1 MKKRVYFLLPLALL
15 ALLTSCDKEMSDAQP
30 LDGRIEF
37 TGTAA
42 VAQSSANGATR
53 GVEIDNATLQNF
65 KVFAYYTNPGMFDA
79 TSKPNF
85 MYNIP
90 VAKTGV
96 GGAWQYDPLMY
107 WPNSGAI
114 SFFAYAP
121 ATIPT
126 LQVSTVT
133 TPGPLKL
140 TYTVPNT
147 VSDQLDLM
155 VATPQYNKTSADLN
169 AERKLI
175 IPFKHALSSIVFQAK
190 MTDRAVA
197 PITAVNIDQISISG
211 LQDKADYLYNGAAI
225 PWRTTPDSKLDNY
238 IMAVGSGLKNV
249 DLKNQVANYLPLST
263 DNGHLMVLPQ
273 IVNNSSNI
281 EVSVV
286 FTGSAGSSRI
296 RADLVKL
303 IPGGQLQSGKRYII
317 KILVSLPPAQATLT
331 CTAVDWIGKNVDV
344 PQFD

>member
-107 WPNSGAI
+107 WPNSGA
-114 SFFAYAP
+114 
-121 ATIPT
+121 
-126 LQVSTVT
+126 
-133 TPGPLKL
+133 
-140 TYTVPNT
+140 
-147 VSDQLDLM
+147 
-155 VATPQYNKTSADLN
+155 
-169 AERKLI
+169 
-175 IPFKHALSSIVFQAK
+175 
-190 MTDRAVA
+190 
-197 PITAVNIDQISISG
+197 
-211 LQDKADYLYNGAAI
+211 
-225 PWRTTPDSKLDNY
+225 
-238 IMAVGSGLKNV
+238 
-249 DLKNQVANYLPLST
+249 
-263 DNGHLMVLPQ
+263 
-273 IVNNSSNI
+273 
-281 EVSVV
+281 
-286 FTGSAGSSRI
+286 
-296 RADLVKL
+296 
-303 IPGGQLQSGKRYII
+303 
-317 KILVSLPPAQATLT
+317 
-331 CTAVDWIGKNVDV
+331 
-344 PQFD
+344 